1 MDVTPRELRDV
12 EIREAFRGYNRDEV
26 NDLLERAAAAIEAL
40 NERTRVLG
48 ERLASGQTDS
58 GRGRETE
65 DMLHRTLLLA
75 QRASDEAIAE
85 AEEKAR
91 VMIEDAETRSRR
103 MLADAAIEARRT
115 TESERRKLEQEITE
129 LQRRSEALTTDVDGL
144 EHFESEYRTRLMGA
158 MEADLH
164 AIERDLRTI
173 RDRSTSAPGERPAI
187 SESDAIVTASDAPG
201 SATSSVTAPSATETG
216 SGAATSAVVDTNETM
231 EVDVRGLLDEKPKPL
246 VGSGG
251 GPAASAAQPI
261 SDAAQAAA
269 SEMVSA
275 PAPAT
280 ETAATPTAKAPSPQA
295 PATIDLFG
303 AEQAAVESAAALDDD
318 SFFASLR
325 EAVRDDAPLGPRDA
339 AERTFFDQD
348 DSKDSPSFRE
358 AFKRRR

>member
-48 ERLASGQTDS
+48 ERLASGQSET
-58 GRGRETE
+58 GRGRDTE

-115 TESERRKLEQEITE
+115 TESERRRLEQEISE
-129 LQRRSEALTTDVDGL
+129 LQHRSEALTTDVDGL

-164 AIERDLRTI
+164 AIERDLQAI
-173 RDRSTSAPGERPAI
+173 RDRSTATPGERPVITATDTI
-187 SESDAIVTASDAPG
+187 ATASDVAPRADIDA
-201 SATSSVTAPSATETG
+201 S
-216 SGAATSAVVDTNETM
+216 ETM
-231 EVDVRGLLDEKPKPL
+231 EVDVRGLLDDKPNPPL
-246 VGSGG
+246 IGSGS
-251 GPAASAAQPI
+251 PTTSSQSI

-275 PAPAT
+275 PGSETVATAT
-280 ETAATPTAKAPSPQA
+280 EAPKPPKAPKAPVAQA

-303 AEQAAVESAAALDDD
+303 AEQAAVQSAALDDD

-325 EAVRDDAPLGPRDA
+325 DAVRDDAPLGPRDA

-348 DSKDSPSFRE
+348 DSKESPNFRE